1 MLNKFNLKR
10 SEKRAIKLGI
20 FVVVLVIF
28 LNLVVFPLRDS
39 YQELTK
45 RKQTLTQNLVK
56 FTKKLQEAR
65 GMTAEIARYKKEIK
79 QYSQHA
85 LEGGSAELAQVA
97 LEELANKLAKAQG
110 LTVTN
115 TYKER
120 SNDEKFGY
128 LRVSARITV
137 KGDYDAIIR
146 FLEAI
151 QNAPELIA
159 TREVSLKHYR
169 GYEATVTV
177 TGLSK
182 KKEKL

>member
-1 MLNKFNLKR
+1 LLTKLKLKR

-20 FVVVLVIF
+20 SVVVLVIF

-39 YQELTK
+39 HEELTK
-45 RKQTLTQNLVK
+45 RKSTLTASLVK
-56 FTKKLQEAR
+56 FTKKLQEAK
-65 GMTAEIARYKKEIK
+65 GLASEINRYKKEIG
-79 QYSQHA
+79 QYSQRA

-120 SNDEKFGY
+120 SKDEKFGY
-128 LRVSARITV
+128 LRIGARITV

-151 QNAPELIA
+151 QKAPELVA
-159 TREVSLKHYR
+159 TSEISLKHYR

-177 TGLSK
+177 FGLSK
-182 KKEKL
+182 KEKS

>member
-1 MLNKFNLKR
+1 LLTKLKLKR

-20 FVVVLVIF
+20 TVVLLVIF

-39 YQELTK
+39 YVELTK
-45 RKQTLTQNLVK
+45 RKKTLTSSLVK
-56 FTKKLQEAR
+56 FTKKLQEAK
-65 GMTAEIARYKKEIK
+65 GIEAQIKSYQKEIK
-79 QYSQHA
+79 QYSRHA

-120 SNDEKFGY
+120 SKKEKYGY
-128 LRVSARITV
+128 IRVSARITV
-137 KGDYDAIIR
+137 RGDYDAIIR

-151 QNAPELIA
+151 QQAPELIA
-159 TREVSLKHYR
+159 TTEVSLKHYR

-177 TGLSK
+177 AGLSG
-182 KKEKL
+182 KEKS

>member
-1 MLNKFNLKR
+1 LLTKLKLKR

-20 FVVVLVIF
+20 SVVILVIF

-39 YQELTK
+39 YGELTK
-45 RKQTLTQNLVK
+45 RKSTLTANLVK
-56 FTKKLQEAR
+56 LTQKLQDAR
-65 GMTAEIARYKKEIK
+65 GMESEISRYKKEIE
-79 QYSQHA
+79 QFGDQA
-85 LEGGSAELAQVA
+85 LEGDSVELAQVA
-97 LEELANKLAKAQG
+97 LEELANNLAKAQG

-120 SNDEKFGY
+120 SKDEKFGY
-128 LRVSARITV
+128 RLIGARITV

-151 QNAPELIA
+151 QRAPELVA
-159 TREVSLKHYR
+159 TSEISLKHYR

-177 TGLSK
+177 VGLSR
-182 KKEKL
+182 KEKS

>member
-1 MLNKFNLKR
+1 MFTKLKLKR

-20 FVVVLVIF
+20 FAVVLIVF

-39 YQELTK
+39 YGELTK
-45 RKQTLTQNLVK
+45 RKSALTANLVK
-56 FTKKLQEAR
+56 LTKKLQEAR
-65 GMTAEIARYKKEIK
+65 GVEAESARYKKEIEQNK
-79 QYSQHA
+79 QHA

-120 SNDEKFGY
+120 SKDEKFGY

-151 QNAPELIA
+151 QKAPELIA
-159 TREVSLKHYR
+159 TSEVSLKHYR

-177 TGLSK
+177 MGLSK
-182 KKEKL
+182 KEKS

>member
-1 MLNKFNLKR
+1 MLTKLKLKR

-20 FVVVLVIF
+20 SVVLLVIF

-39 YQELTK
+39 YARLTK
-45 RKQTLTQNLVK
+45 QKSLLTANLVK
-56 FTKKLQEAR
+56 ITKRIQEAK
-65 GMTAEIARYKKEIK
+65 GIAAEIKGYKKEIK
-79 QYSQHA
+79 QYSGHA
-85 LEGGSAELAQVA
+85 LEGGSVELAQVA

-120 SNDEKFGY
+120 SKDEKFGY

-137 KGDYDAIIR
+137 KGDYDAIYR
-146 FLEAI
+146 FLKAI
-151 QNAPELIA
+151 QDAPELVA
-159 TREVSLKHYR
+159 TIEVSLKHYR

-177 TGLSK
+177 MGLSK
-182 KKEKL
+182 KEKS

>member
-1 MLNKFNLKR
+1 MLTKLKLKR

-20 FVVVLVIF
+20 TVVLLVIF

-39 YQELTK
+39 YVELTK
-45 RKQTLTQNLVK
+45 RKKTLTSSLVK
-56 FTKKLQEAR
+56 FTKKLQEAK
-65 GMTAEIARYKKEIK
+65 GIEAQIKSYQKEIK
-79 QYSQHA
+79 QYSRHA

-120 SNDEKFGY
+120 SKKEKYGY
-128 LRVSARITV
+128 IRVSARITV
-137 KGDYDAIIR
+137 RGDYDAIIR

-151 QNAPELIA
+151 QQAPELIA
-159 TREVSLKHYR
+159 TTEVSLKHYR

-177 TGLSK
+177 AGLSG
-182 KKEKL
+182 KEKS